1 MDAPDDL
8 VEHLFRR
15 QAARMTAAL
24 VRIFGPQHLQLA
36 EDVVQEALV
45 RALEQWPHRG
55 IPANPAA
62 WLIEVAKNRALDAL
76 RREAS
81 LAQKTGELMRVF
93 SSGSTS
99 LGDEMDDQLAMM
111 FLACHPEIPRES
123 RVPLTLKTV
132 CGFGTGEI
140 ARAFL
145 LQETAAAQRIVRA
158 KRLIRERGLRFALP
172 EGTALADRR
181 ESVLETLYLMFNE
194 GYSRNL
200 ADVIE
205 ESLRLARL
213 VADHPAAASP
223 EADAVLALMLLQAAR
238 AASRVDGAGDLLL
251 LEDQDRSQWHRSR
264 ISEGLRRLDRAARG
278 DLMTAW
284 HVEAGIAAA
293 HATAPDFASTDWAYI
308 AHLYDQLYALNPSP
322 VISLN
327 RAVAISR
334 WKGAREGL
342 LAIEPIAGHPALVR
356 YYLLPATLARLW
368 LEAGDPARAAFYYSR
383 ALACECP
390 PAERRFLER
399 QLGAAG
405 SVVTGSSC

>member
-1 MDAPDDL
+1 MEVAGDL
-8 VEHLFRR
+8 VDHLFRR
-15 QAARMTAAL
+15 QAGRMTAAL
-24 VRIFGPQHLQLA
+24 VRIFGPQYLQLA

-55 IPANPAA
+55 IPANPTA

-81 LAQKTGELMRVF
+81 LAEKTGELVRVF
-93 SSGSTS
+93 SSGGTS
-99 LGDEMDDQLAMM
+99 LGDEMDDQLAMI
-111 FLACHPEIPRES
+111 FLACHPEIPREA

-132 CGFGTGEI
+132 CGFGMSEI

-158 KRLIRERGLRFALP
+158 KRFIRERDLRFALP
-172 EGTALADRR
+172 EGPELAQRR
-181 ESVLETLYLMFNE
+181 DGVLETLYLMFNE

-205 ESLRLARL
+205 ESIRLARL
-213 VADHPAAASP
+213 VADHPIAGAG
-223 EADAVLALMLLQAAR
+223 EADALLALMLLQAAR
-238 AASRVDGAGDLLL
+238 VASRVDPAGDLLL
-251 LEDQDRSQWHRSR
+251 LEDQDRAQWDRGR
-264 ISEGLRRLDRAARG
+264 ITEGLRRLDRGARG
-278 DLMTAW
+278 EHMTAW
-284 HVEAGIAAA
+284 HIEAGVAAA

-308 AHLYDQLYALNPSP
+308 ADLYDQLYSLNPSP

-334 WKGAREGL
+334 WKGALEGL
-342 LAIEPIAGHPALVR
+342 RAIEPIEGHPSLAR
-356 YYLLPATLARLW
+356 YYLLPATQARLW

-383 ALACECP
+383 ALACGCL

-399 QLGAAG
+399 QLAQ
-405 SVVTGSSC
+405 TSSLPPEPY